1 MLTSCASRPEGRA
14 TADNVAESANH
25 TNLRES
31 AYGRATSPTPLQ
43 ARLMN
48 YDDARADLDDL
59 ALEMTMLNHSWN
71 YTKRLDKL
79 RALAILTRR
88 ALKEAAGTSD
98 EQERRNGIEAVLD
111 RITSMMKASA
121 QLEHLKE
128 SYRR

>member
-1 MLTSCASRPEGRA
+1 
-14 TADNVAESANH
+14 
-25 TNLRES
+25 
-31 AYGRATSPTPLQ
+31 
-43 ARLMN
+43 MN

-59 ALEMTMLNHSWN
+59 ALEMTTLNHSWN
-71 YTKRLDKL
+71 YTTRLDKL

-88 ALKEAAGTSD
+88 ALKESAGTTN

-111 RITSMMKASA
+111 RITSMMGATA